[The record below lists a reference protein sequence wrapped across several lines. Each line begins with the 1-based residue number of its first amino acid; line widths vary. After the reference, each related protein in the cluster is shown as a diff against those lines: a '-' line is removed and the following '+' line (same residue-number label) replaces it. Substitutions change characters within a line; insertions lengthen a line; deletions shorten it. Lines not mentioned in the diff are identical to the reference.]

1 MYIDQSHLIT
11 KQHRPWTGRHFS
23 AEIFN
28 AAMVLLQSFVV
39 VVVAPATGY
48 LYHFFAYGHV
58 GIRQDFV
65 LVGLIVAIFY
75 ALPQAY
81 ASYHRFWVPPHSNR
95 DLRRVFACW
104 NFAFF
109 CMLIVA
115 FMTEQSV
122 EYSRGWIL
130 SLYVAGLAALLAL
143 ELATLAIRKAAI
155 ASGLLLTR
163 RLLVVGN
170 SVDIAKFARTC
181 SFDSQGIEIVAAAE
195 IARNM
200 YETWS
205 YAEQDAPSVQAA
217 IAAARKDNVSDIVI
231 LTNWKDARAS
241 AMIAETFLDV
251 PAAVHLVGLDVF
263 EQFSQLGVDH
273 VGRAKTI
280 LIRRQPLS
288 VLQAAVKRGFDISVA
303 SIALLLLAPFLI
315 LTAILIRLDTRGPAF
330 FLQRRRGFNHKEF
343 RIIKFRT
350 MTTADDGDQIRQATN
365 NDLRITRL
373 GRILRKYNI
382 DELPQLVNVLL
393 GHMSLVGPRPH
404 AVAHDGYYER
414 IIRRYGRR
422 LNMRPGI
429 TGWAQIHGHRGETAT
444 RAAMEARVEHDLH
457 YIENWSVALDIYVL
471 LMTIISRRAYR
482 NAI

>member
-1 MYIDQSHLIT
+1 M
-11 KQHRPWTGRHFS
+11 F
-23 AEIFN
+23 
-28 AAMVLLQSFVV
+28 
-39 VVVAPATGY
+39 
-48 LYHFFAYGHV
+48 
-58 GIRQDFV
+58 
-65 LVGLIVAIFY
+65 
-75 ALPQAY
+75 
-81 ASYHRFWVPPHSNR
+81 
-95 DLRRVFACW
+95 
-104 NFAFF
+104 
-109 CMLIVA
+109 IVA
-115 FMTEQSV
+115 FMTKQSV

-130 SLYVAGLAALLAL
+130 SFYAVGLAALLAL

-155 ASGLLLTR
+155 VSGMLLTR

-195 IARNM
+195 IARNVD
-200 YETWS
+200 ETRPS
-205 YAEQDAPSVQAA
+205 AEQDAPSVQAA

-231 LTNWKDARAS
+231 LTDWKDARAS
-241 AMIAETFLDV
+241 AMIAEMFLDV

-263 EQFSQLGVDH
+263 EQFSQLGVDQ

-280 LIRRQPLS
+280 VIRRQPLS

-343 RIIKFRT
+343 RIFKFRT

-365 NDLRITRL
+365 NDPRITRL

-382 DELPQLVNVLL
+382 DELPQLINVLL

-429 TGWAQIHGHRGETAT
+429 TGWAQINGHRGETAT

-471 LMTIISRRAYR
+471 LMTIVSRRAYR